1 MMHKAVVAVFLM
13 ALLAFASAQNPPN
26 ADDARQLV
34 SEVHH
39 PAD

>member
-1 MMHKAVVAVFLM
+1 MTQKAVVAVCLM

-34 SEVHH
+34 SELPH